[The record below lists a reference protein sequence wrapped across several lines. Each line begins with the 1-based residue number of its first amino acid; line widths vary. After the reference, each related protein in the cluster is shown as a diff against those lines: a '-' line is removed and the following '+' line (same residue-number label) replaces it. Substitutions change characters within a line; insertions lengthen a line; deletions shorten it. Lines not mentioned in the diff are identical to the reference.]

1 MQNKI
6 VVHHA
11 DGSVS
16 KGFTNDFMPKKDL
29 FHLVPMDAPTGFKPV
44 VIEIQRL
51 KAIFFVKDFKGNRQY
66 RDKQEFDSNK
76 PRMGKKIKVVFR
88 DGEILIGTTQGYETG
103 RPGFFVTPADHQS
116 NNERCFIVK
125 PAIRA
130 VSFI

>member
-6 VVHHA
+6 VVHHS

-29 FHLVPMDAPTGFKPV
+29 FHLVPTDATADFKPV
-44 VIEIQRL
+44 VIKIQGL

-76 PRMGKKIKVVFR
+76 PTMGKKIKVVFR

-103 RPGFFVTPADHQS
+103 RPGFFVTPADPQS

-125 PAIRA
+125 PATRA

>member
-6 VVHHA
+6 VVHHS

-29 FHLVPMDAPTGFKPV
+29 FHLAPTDAPADFKPV
-44 VIEIQRL
+44 AIKIQGL
-51 KAIFFVKDFKGNRQY
+51 KAIFFVKEFNGNKQY

-76 PRMGKKIKVVFR
+76 PTMGKKIKVVFR

-103 RPGFFVTPADHQS
+103 RPGFFVTPADPQS

-125 PAIRA
+125 PATRA